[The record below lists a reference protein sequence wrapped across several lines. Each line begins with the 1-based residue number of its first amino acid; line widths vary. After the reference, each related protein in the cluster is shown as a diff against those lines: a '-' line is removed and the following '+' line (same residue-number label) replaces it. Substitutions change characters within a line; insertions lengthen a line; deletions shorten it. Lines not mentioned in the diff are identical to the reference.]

1 MYAVQMLF
9 DITRTIG
16 LDTLVYP
23 GDRPHRINRPDG
35 LGGDEGAELP
45 QLELGAHT
53 GTHLDAPAHFVEGG
67 ATLDQI
73 HLDRFFRRAHVVD
86 ARGRKVLSTE
96 TMAGHEIRSGDAVL
110 FRTDNE
116 QLPRKRYSAD
126 HVHLSADLA
135 QRLVEMQVSLVGID
149 YLSVDRADSDDY
161 PVHTALLGA
170 GILILEDCDLRAVRP
185 GRYRLTCLPL
195 RLAGTDAA
203 PCRAV
208 LESLRGG

>member
-1 MYAVQMLF
+1 MLF

-23 GDRPHRINRPDG
+23 GDRQHRIN
-35 LGGDEGAELP
+35 LP
-45 QLELGAHT
+45 AAGENVDLPELELGAHT
-53 GTHLDAPAHFVEGG
+53 GTHLDAPAHFIEGG

-73 HLDRFFRRAHVVD
+73 PLERFFCRAQVID
-86 ARGRKVLSTE
+86 GRGHSVLGEE
-96 TMAGHEIRSGDAVL
+96 TIAGLEIRGGEAVL

-116 QLPRKRYSAD
+116 LLSRELFSAD
-126 HVHLSADLA
+126 YVHLSVDLA
-135 QRLVEMQVSLVGID
+135 QRLIELQAGLVGID
-149 YLSVDRADSDDY
+149 YLSVDSADGPDY
-161 PVHTALLGA
+161 PVHSALLGA
-170 GILILEDCDLRAVRP
+170 GMLILEDCDLRDVRA

-203 PCRAV
+203 PCRAM

>member
-1 MYAVQMLF
+1 MYAVRMLF

-23 GDRPHRINRPDG
+23 GDRPHRINRQAAG
-35 LGGDEGAELP
+35 ESGDLP
-45 QLELGAHT
+45 ELELGAHT

-73 HLDRFFRRAHVVD
+73 PLERFFCRAQVID
-86 ARGRKVLSTE
+86 GRGRSVLSAE
-96 TMAGHEIRSGDAVL
+96 ILAGSEIHGGEAVL

-116 QLPRKRYSAD
+116 QLPRERFSAD
-126 HVHLSADLA
+126 YVHLSVDLA
-135 QRLVEMQVSLVGID
+135 ERLIEMQVSLVGID
-149 YLSVDRADSDDY
+149 YLSVDSARGPDY

-170 GILILEDCDLRAVRP
+170 GLLILEDCDLRAVRP

-203 PCRAV
+203 PCRAM